1 MFQYGNPIEDF
12 ENTSAPC
19 TALDWHD
26 GWLVQQAAALG
37 AMTLAPDP
45 EAFEVLPV
53 VRP

>member
-1 MFQYGNPIEDF
+1 MQRVRLQHLRE
-12 ENTSAPC
+12 
-19 TALDWHD
+19 
-26 GWLVQQAAALG
+26 VQQAAALG